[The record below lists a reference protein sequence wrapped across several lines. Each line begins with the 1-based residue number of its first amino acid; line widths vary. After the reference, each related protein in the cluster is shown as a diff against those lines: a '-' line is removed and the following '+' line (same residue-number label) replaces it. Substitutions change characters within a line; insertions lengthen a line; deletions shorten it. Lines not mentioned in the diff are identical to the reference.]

1 MTEKI
6 HKKICIQK
14 GGLYH
19 DVISIWATWKRIR
32 SSHMTRHG
40 VPRWRTEVD
49 FKSQPDLR
57 VVGVCFENISVGNMQ
72 LLQNHTRLQVQ
83 FIQVGWGCLAI
94 FTKSGST
101 QPRLSHWYLRW
112 YFQTCWLCCGASK
125 ISKTQKSRETRGKD
139 WSDLNYAICQ
149 GNDMEGM
156 VIPMFMRKRYAV
168 CV

>member
-1 MTEKI
+1 MHPERR
-6 HKKICIQK
+6 
-14 GGLYH
+14 LYH

-32 SSHMTRHG
+32 SSQMTRHG
-40 VPRWRTEVD
+40 VPRWTEVD

-57 VVGVCFENISVGNMQ
+57 VVGVSVGNVQ
-72 LLQNHTRLQVQ
+72 LLQNHTHLQVQ

-94 FTKSGST
+94 FTKGGST
-101 QPRLSHWYLRW
+101 QPRLSHWYLPW

-125 ISKTQKSRETRGKD
+125 ISNTQKSRETRGKD
-139 WSDLNYAICQ
+139 WSDQNYAICQ

-168 CV
+168 CVCKLLVLRL